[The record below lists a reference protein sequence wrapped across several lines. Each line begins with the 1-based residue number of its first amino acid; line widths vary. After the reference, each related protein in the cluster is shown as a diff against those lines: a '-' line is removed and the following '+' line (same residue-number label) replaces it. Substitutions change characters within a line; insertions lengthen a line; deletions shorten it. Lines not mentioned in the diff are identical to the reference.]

1 MVYSH
6 YIKNNRNYELFYFKK
21 VIEVDFVIY
30 GNRQVQ
36 ELIQISLTLTDP
48 KTRKREIRA
57 LMVAAKELNPLKM
70 SIITLNEKQELLEDS
85 KIIQVIPVTE
95 WLLGYNLMT

>member
-1 MVYSH
+1 MIYSH

-21 VIEVDFVIY
+21 IIEVDFVIY

-36 ELIQISLTLTDP
+36 ELIQVSLTLTDP

-70 SIITLNEKQELLEDS
+70 SIITQNEKQELMEDG

>member
-1 MVYSH
+1 MIYSH

-21 VIEVDFVIY
+21 IIEVDFVINS
-30 GNRQVQ
+30 NRQVQ

-57 LMVAAKELNPLKM
+57 LMVAAKN
-70 SIITLNEKQELLEDS
+70 
-85 KIIQVIPVTE
+85 
-95 WLLGYNLMT
+95 